1 MILPKLLPS
10 PYIVQEEGNC
20 PKDERVT
27 MIMALEVR
35 SDLGIKLSDLNYPDI
50 HVHVAYNNHF
60 GGL

>member
-1 MILPKLLPS
+1 
-10 PYIVQEEGNC
+10 
-20 PKDERVT
+20 

-35 SDLGIKLSDLNYPDI
+35 SDLGIKLSDLNYPDT